1 MTVIYVYRRILG
13 SAFEL
18 DLVLYRMLLHRSIS
32 RLQDI
37 GSSVCDFCIASLK
50 DTEKG
55 ERQTEKEKE
64 EVRSRGT

>member
-13 SAFEL
+13 SAFEF

-37 GSSVCDFCIASLK
+37 GSSVCGFYIASLK
-50 DTEKG
+50 DSEKG
-55 ERQTEKEKE
+55 ERQIEKEKE